1 MGVVVG
7 EVVRV
12 NGYVVGTLA
21 ESKYEVPTVFDATVE
36 HKSVYVIGRS
46 E

>member
-7 EVVRV
+7 QTIKV
-12 NGYVVGTLA
+12 NGYAVGTLD
-21 ESKYEVPTVFDATVE
+21 ECKYEVPTVFDASIEE
-36 HKSVYVIGRS
+36 HSVYVIGRS

>member
-12 NGYVVGTLA
+12 NGYAVGTLD
-21 ESKYEVPTVFDATVE
+21 ESKYEVPSVFNVE
-36 HKSVYVIGRS
+36 CRKNAVYVIS
-46 E
+46 

>member
-7 EVVRV
+7 QTIKV
-12 NGYVVGTLA
+12 NGYAVGKLD
-21 ESKYEVPTVFDATVE
+21 ECKYEVPTVFDATVE
-36 HKSVYVIGRS
+36 ERSVYVIGRS